1 MVRMA
6 PRRQP
11 ASLYQQCVNHL
22 AHQLDF
28 LCGVHVH
35 APDHPQLLAAVAH
48 LDAQLPVPL
57 QAAIGEALLT
67 STERLQ
73 MTPSPSHVSLLLRLR
88 VRRLS
93 TSGSVVQSGVLET
106 ADGSYLEHLS
116 LFYGGCGERATRLY
130 QFLHTLGNL
139 TYLNCTDF
147 CNNHMIDIVARTCDH
162 LHCIDLR
169 GCYDVNDDGVLR
181 LCGLEDGLRDI
192 IEVLSK
198 GGRLQ
203 PSSRCSRSLKEI
215 KFSMTKVTEAGVAV
229 ILLVL
234 TNIEILRVPDI
245 KMEKVFKFLQ
255 TLDHKNVQ
263 CNLKEFH
270 SREILNEFQLTV
282 LTSLCPNL
290 EYIQVS
296 FIGNS
301 EMDLSRLQQL
311 TRLQKLRRAKFA
323 DVNCDALVWFLE
335 QVGGRMTHLF
345 LYTYHT
351 RFAQQKLSI
360 TRNHL
365 QCLAQYCPSLES
377 LCLDGYLL
385 GEDIPYH
392 LAPENIQYFKTL
404 RTLQVAS
411 MKLSEDDLKVFLN
424 KCQNMRILELVLQNP
439 HVLYDR
445 LICQL
450 LDAGVWENLVKI
462 RVLNSP
468 ITSKVMTRLV
478 TECPHLQEVGC
489 LYTWLVSKE
498 QVSEFK
504 EKIRHQNFD
513 IEIY

>member
-1 MVRMA
+1 MA

-11 ASLYQQCVNHL
+11 GSLYQQCVGHL
-22 AHQLDF
+22 SHFLDR
-28 LCGVHVH
+28 LCSTHLH
-35 APDHPQLLAAVAH
+35 TPEHPDLVAIAAY
-48 LDAQLPVPL
+48 LDSLLPVPL
-57 QAAIGEALLT
+57 QASIGEALLAI
-67 STERLQ
+67 SEILH
-73 MTPSPSHVSLLLRLR
+73 MTPSPSHLRLSLWLR

-106 ADGSYLEHLS
+106 ADGGHLESLS
-116 LFYGGCGERATRLY
+116 LFYGGCGDRATKLY
-130 QFLHTLGNL
+130 NFLHTTFSL
-139 TYLNCTDF
+139 TYFNCTDF
-147 CNNHMIDIVARTCDH
+147 CNNHMIDIVARTCER

-181 LCGLEDGLRDI
+181 LCGLQDGLRDN

-198 GGRLQ
+198 GEIVR
-203 PSSRCSRSLKEI
+203 PTSRCSQSLKEI

-245 KMEKVFKFLQ
+245 KMEKVFNFLQ
-255 TLDHKNVQ
+255 TIDHKNVQ

-282 LTSLCPNL
+282 LANLCPNL

-301 EMDLSRLQQL
+301 EMDLTRLQQL
-311 TRLQKLRRAKFA
+311 ARLQKLKRAKFA
-323 DVNCDALVWFLE
+323 DVNCDALVWFL
-335 QVGGRMTHLF
+335 QQMGTRMTHLF

-351 RFAQQKLSI
+351 RFSQQKLSI

-365 QCLAQYCPSLES
+365 QSLAQYCPRLEN

-392 LAPENIQYFKTL
+392 LAPDNIQYFKAL
-404 RTLQVAS
+404 RSLQVAS
-411 MKLSEDDLKVFLN
+411 MKLSEDDLKVFLK

-445 LICQL
+445 LICEL
-450 LDAGVWENLVKI
+450 LDSGVWQNLVKI

-468 ITSKVMTRLV
+468 LTSKIMTRLV
-478 TECPHLQEVGC
+478 TECPLLQEVGC

-504 EKIRHQNFD
+504 ENIRHQNFD

>member
-1 MVRMA
+1 MA

-11 ASLYQQCVNHL
+11 RSLYQQCVGHL
-22 AHQLDF
+22 SHILDG
-28 LCGVHVH
+28 LCVQHLH
-35 APDHPQLLAAVAH
+35 APDHPQLVAVASYLDTH
-48 LDAQLPVPL
+48 LPGAL
-57 QAAIGEALLT
+57 QASIGENLL
-67 STERLQ
+67 SSIERVQ
-73 MTPSPSHVSLLLRLR
+73 MTPSPAHLRLLLKLR

-93 TSGSVVQSGVLET
+93 ASGSVVQSGVLET
-106 ADGSYLEHLS
+106 DDGSHLESLS

-130 QFLHTLGNL
+130 TFLGTAANL

-147 CNNHMIDIVARTCDH
+147 CNNHMIDIVAKTCER

-181 LCGLEDGLRDI
+181 LCGLQESLREV

-198 GGRLQ
+198 GGTLQ
-203 PSSRCSRSLKEI
+203 PACRCARSLKEI
-215 KFSMTKVTEAGVAV
+215 KFTMTKVTEAGVAV
-229 ILLVL
+229 ILLVM
-234 TNIEILRVPDI
+234 TNIDILRVPDI
-245 KMEKVFKFLQ
+245 KMERVFNFLQ

-270 SREILNEFQLTV
+270 SREILNEFQLNV

-296 FIGNS
+296 FIGSS
-301 EMDLSRLQQL
+301 EMDLARLQQL
-311 TRLQKLRRAKFA
+311 ARFQKLKRAKFA

-335 QVGGRMTHLF
+335 QVGHRMTHLF

-351 RFAQQKLSI
+351 RYSQQKLSI

-365 QCLAQYCPSLES
+365 QCLAQFCPNLES

-392 LAPENIQYFKTL
+392 LAPENIQYFRAL
-404 RTLQVAS
+404 QTLQIAS
-411 MKLSEDDLKVFLN
+411 MKLSEDDLKVFLY
-424 KCQNMRILELVLQNP
+424 KCNHMRILELVLQNP

-445 LICQL
+445 LICEL
-450 LDAGVWENLVKI
+450 LDIGVWNNLVKI

-478 TECPHLQEVGC
+478 TECPQLQEVGC

-504 EKIRHQNFD
+504 KKIRNQNFD

>member
-1 MVRMA
+1 MA

-11 ASLYQQCVNHL
+11 RSLYQQCVSHL
-22 AHQLDF
+22 SHFLDG
-28 LCGVHVH
+28 LCATHIH
-35 APDHPQLLAAVAH
+35 APDHPELIAVASYFDS
-48 LDAQLPVPL
+48 LLPMPL
-57 QAAIGEALLT
+57 QASVGEALLAI
-67 STERLQ
+67 SERLQ
-73 MTPSPSHVSLLLRLR
+73 ITPSPSHVRLLLRLR

-106 ADGSYLEHLS
+106 ADGSCLENLS
-116 LFYGGCGERATRLY
+116 LFYGGCGDRATKLY
-130 QFLHTLGNL
+130 TFLHTATNL
-139 TYLNCTDF
+139 TYLSCTDF
-147 CNNHMIDIVARTCDH
+147 CNNHMIDIVARTCEH
-162 LHCIDLR
+162 LYCIDLR

-181 LCGLEDGLRDI
+181 LCGLQDGLRAN

-198 GGRLQ
+198 GGILE
-203 PSSRCSRSLKEI
+203 PVSRCARSLKEI

-229 ILLVL
+229 ILLVF

-245 KMEKVFKFLQ
+245 KMEKVFNFLQ

-282 LTSLCPNL
+282 LASLCPNL

-311 TRLQKLRRAKFA
+311 ARLQKLKRAKFA
-323 DVNCDALVWFLE
+323 DVNCDALVWFLQ
-335 QVGGRMTHLF
+335 QVGNRMTHLF

-351 RFAQQKLSI
+351 RFSQQKLSI

-365 QCLAQYCPSLES
+365 QCLAKFCPCLES

-385 GEDIPYH
+385 GEDIPYR
-392 LAPENIQYFKTL
+392 LAPENMQYFEAL
-404 RTLQVAS
+404 RSLQVAS
-411 MKLSEDDLKVFLN
+411 MKLSEDDLNVFLK

-445 LICQL
+445 LICEL
-450 LDAGVWENLVKI
+450 LDAGVWQNLIKI

-468 ITSKVMTRLV
+468 LTSKVMNRLV
-478 TECPHLQEVGC
+478 RECPLLQEVGC

-504 EKIRHQNFD
+504 ESIKHQNFD

>member
-1 MVRMA
+1 MA

-11 ASLYQQCVNHL
+11 RSLYKQCVDHL
-22 AHQLDF
+22 SHLLDG
-28 LCGVHVH
+28 LCSQHLH
-35 APDHPQLLAAVAH
+35 TPDHPQLVSVAAYMDAH
-48 LDAQLPVPL
+48 LPGAL
-57 QAAIGEALLT
+57 QAAIGENLL
-67 STERLQ
+67 SGIERVQ
-73 MTPSPSHVSLLLRLR
+73 MTPSPSHLRLLLRLR

-93 TSGSVVQSGVLET
+93 ASGSVVQSGVLET
-106 ADGSYLEHLS
+106 DDGSHLENLS

-130 QFLHTLGNL
+130 TFLGTAANL
-139 TYLNCTDF
+139 TYLYCTDF
-147 CNNHMIDIVARTCDH
+147 CNNHMIDIVAKTCER
-162 LHCIDLR
+162 LYCIDLR
-169 GCYDVNDDGVLR
+169 GCLDVTDDGVLR
-181 LCGLEDGLRDI
+181 LCGLQESLREV
-192 IEVLSK
+192 IEVLSE
-198 GGRLQ
+198 GGTLQ
-203 PSSRCSRSLKEI
+203 PACRCARSLKEI

-229 ILLVL
+229 ILLVM
-234 TNIEILRVPDI
+234 TNIDILRVPDI
-245 KMEKVFKFLQ
+245 KMEKVFNFLQ

-301 EMDLSRLQQL
+301 EMDLARLQQIA
-311 TRLQKLRRAKFA
+311 RFQKLKRAKFA
-323 DVNCDALVWFLE
+323 DVNCDALVWFLQ
-335 QVGGRMTHLF
+335 QVGHRMTSLF

-351 RFAQQKLSI
+351 RYSQQKLSI

-365 QCLAQYCPSLES
+365 QCLAQFCPKLES

-392 LAPENIQYFKTL
+392 LAPENIQYFEAL
-404 RTLQVAS
+404 QTLQIAS
-411 MKLSEDDLKVFLN
+411 MKLSEDDIKVFLN
-424 KCQNMRILELVLQNP
+424 KCHHMRILELVLQNP

-445 LICQL
+445 LICEL
-450 LDAGVWENLVKI
+450 LDSGVWQNLVKI

-478 TECPHLQEVGC
+478 TECPQLQEVGC

-498 QVSEFK
+498 QVSDFK
-504 EKIRHQNFD
+504 KKIRTQNFD